1 MERFVGNKKEYF
13 IGDLS
18 HMVNMSRDTLRF
30 YEKKGIISAKRKEN
44 GYRYFSED
52 DLYRLLAISYH
63 RKTDDSLE
71 NIRNFLDGSNSVSCL
86 QTHLDSRIA
95 EEEEELR
102 RHRQIITRLKLM
114 KRDMNAIENHLDR
127 CCIKPFPSSYI
138 IGSCKSL
145 QESLQQWF
153 QLSSAI
159 AGMDMAYFY
168 SIFSCQ
174 NNTLSCKEIQ
184 LLLYKQVWE
193 AIQEGSD
200 TTSYPSSSSP
210 QCVYT
215 VVKAEKPFPSLSL
228 ISKMKQWAHLHGIQT
243 DSIVYSNNMTFH
255 FDKEKNIYYLELY
268 MPVTEFI

>member
-18 HMVNMSRDTLRF
+18 HIVNMSRDTLRF

-114 KRDMNAIENHLDR
+114 KRDTNAIENHLDR

-145 QESLQQWF
+145 QESLQQ
-153 QLSSAI
+153 
-159 AGMDMAYFY
+159 
-168 SIFSCQ
+168 
-174 NNTLSCKEIQ
+174 
-184 LLLYKQVWE
+184 
-193 AIQEGSD
+193 
-200 TTSYPSSSSP
+200 
-210 QCVYT
+210 
-215 VVKAEKPFPSLSL
+215 
-228 ISKMKQWAHLHGIQT
+228 
-243 DSIVYSNNMTFH
+243 
-255 FDKEKNIYYLELY
+255 
-268 MPVTEFI
+268 